1 MVSKCIGLWSSKIK
15 QEYETYLR
23 KAVKEVECKIQELQA
38 NCKGKKLISI
48 SDRNHR
54 IMSNLIPDLTSQLK
68 EFERK
73 DADIKAIYNK
83 VHNSITSKEHSKVW
97 KALGKSY
104 DDDIKVGETKIAMIP
119 AYNNIITYPST
130 V

>member
-1 MVSKCIGLWSSKIK
+1 M
-15 QEYETYLR
+15 
-23 KAVKEVECKIQELQA
+23 
-38 NCKGKKLISI
+38 ISI

-54 IMSNLIPDLTSQLK
+54 ILNYLIPDITSQLK

-83 VHNSITSKEHSKVW
+83 VHNTITSKEHSKVW
-97 KALGKSY
+97 RTLGKSY
-104 DDDIKVGETKIAMIP
+104 DYDITVGDTKIAMIP
-119 AYNNIITYPST
+119 AYNIITYPSM